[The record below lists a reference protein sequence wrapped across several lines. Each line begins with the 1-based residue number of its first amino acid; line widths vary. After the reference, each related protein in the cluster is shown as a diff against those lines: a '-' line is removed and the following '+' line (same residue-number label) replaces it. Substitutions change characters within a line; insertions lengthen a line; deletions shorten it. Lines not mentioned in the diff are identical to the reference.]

1 MGLNITISRRR
12 PIVCSECGTINGY
25 EEVDEVDSGGRA
37 WYDVLES
44 IGYYVPPELRTKCK
58 DWYGEDMKLTDA
70 QIDKVVRFLEKESV
84 WNGSIVLDLIAMAK
98 LKGHKVVINADW

>member
-1 MGLNITISRRR
+1 MGLDITISRRR

-44 IGYYVPPELRTKCK
+44 IGYYVPYELRTKK
-58 DWYGEDMKLTDA
+58 NDWYGEDMKLTDE
-70 QIDKVVRFLEKESV
+70 QIGKIVQFLEKESV
-84 WNGSIVLDLIAMAK
+84 WNGSVVLDLIAMAK
-98 LKGHKVVINADW
+98 LKGHEVVINADW